1 MTSHSV
7 APSPA
12 DVPQPW
18 TPPAPPAD
26 RSQLDSE
33 ELYSRDEIEALQY
46 ERLRWTLHHA
56 YNNVPAY
63 KELYDSHGVHPRD
76 FKQLSDLEL
85 FPTIDKE
92 FLRAAYPFKAL
103 AVPMDQVRRIHASSG
118 TTGQPTTVA
127 YTENDIEMWASLV
140 ARCMRASGVKPGYKV
155 HNAYGY
161 GLFTG
166 GLGAHYGAERLG
178 CAVIP
183 MSGGQTEKQVQM
195 ITDFEPEV
203 IMCTPTYLLALA
215 DGFAKAGIDPK
226 DTSLKVAVLGAEPWT
241 DGMRREIEKL
251 FDLKACDIYGLS
263 ELMGPGVAGES
274 VETQDG
280 CHIWEDHFRPEIIDP
295 ISEKVL
301 KDGEHGELVFTTLT
315 REALPIIRFRTHDL
329 TSLEQ
334 GTARPGH
341 RRMKRVTGRSDDM
354 IILRGVNIFPTQ
366 IEEIAL
372 EIETLAPHFTLE
384 IARPNRMD
392 ELTIKIERRETST
405 LEEAEV
411 GGKELQARIKTR
423 VGCSCKLEIV
433 EPHTLTRSSGKLR
446 RIYDL
451 RELND

>member
-1 MTSHSV
+1 MTS
-7 APSPA
+7 PSIDTSPEI
-12 DVPQPW
+12 PQPW

-26 RSQLDSE
+26 RGQLDQE
-33 ELYSRDEIEALQY
+33 ELYSRQEIEQLQF

-63 KELYDSHGVHPRD
+63 RELYDNHGVHPRD
-76 FKQLSDLEL
+76 FKKLDDLAL

-92 FLRAAYPFKAL
+92 FLRDAYPFKAL
-103 AVPMDQVRRIHASSG
+103 AVPMDQIRRIHASSG

-140 ARCMRASGVKPGYKV
+140 ARSMRASGVKPGYKV

-166 GLGAHYGAERLG
+166 GLGAHFGAERLG

-215 DGFAKAGIDPK
+215 DGFMQAGINPR
-226 DTSLKVAVLGAEPWT
+226 DTSLKFAILGAEPWT
-241 DGMRREIEKL
+241 EGMRYEIEQL
-251 FDLKACDIYGLS
+251 YDLKACDIYGLS
-263 ELMGPGVAGES
+263 ELMGPGVAGET
-274 VETQDG
+274 VDTQDG

-295 ISEKVL
+295 ISEKPL
-301 KDGEHGELVFTTLT
+301 ADTEEGELVFTTLT

-329 TSLEQ
+329 TSLKP

-341 RRMKRVTGRSDDM
+341 RRMSRITGRSDDM

-372 EIETLAPHFTLE
+372 EIDTLSPHFTLE
-384 IARPNRMD
+384 ITRPNRMD
-392 ELTIKIERRETST
+392 ELTVKIERRETASVT
-405 LEEAEV
+405 EAEA
-411 GGKELQARIKTR
+411 GGKELVARIKTR
-423 VGCSCKLEIV
+423 VGCSCKIEIV
-433 EPHTLTRSSGKLR
+433 EPHTLARSSGKLR

-451 RELND
+451 RELNN

>member
-1 MTSHSV
+1 MTS
-7 APSPA
+7 PSIDTSPEI
-12 DVPQPW
+12 PQPW

-26 RSQLDSE
+26 RGQLDPE
-33 ELYSRDEIEALQY
+33 ELYSRQEIEQLQF

-63 KELYDSHGVHPRD
+63 RELYDNHGVHPRD
-76 FKQLSDLEL
+76 FRKLDDLAL

-92 FLRAAYPFKAL
+92 FLRDAYPFKAL
-103 AVPMDQVRRIHASSG
+103 AVPMDQIRRIHASSG

-127 YTENDIEMWASLV
+127 YTENDVEMWASLV
-140 ARCMRASGVKPGYKV
+140 ARSMRASGVKPGYKV

-166 GLGAHYGAERLG
+166 GLGAHFGAERLG

-195 ITDFEPEV
+195 ITDFGPEV

-215 DGFAKAGIDPK
+215 DGFMKAGINPR
-226 DTSLKVAVLGAEPWT
+226 DTSLKFAILGAEPWT
-241 DGMRREIEKL
+241 EGMRYEIEQL
-251 FDLKACDIYGLS
+251 YDLKACDIYGLS
-263 ELMGPGVAGES
+263 ELMGPGVAGET
-274 VETQDG
+274 VDTQDG

-295 ISEKVL
+295 ISGGPLADNE
-301 KDGEHGELVFTTLT
+301 EGELVFTTLT

-329 TSLEQ
+329 TSLKP

-341 RRMKRVTGRSDDM
+341 RRMSRITGRSDDM

-372 EIETLAPHFTLE
+372 EIDTLSPHFTLE
-384 IARPNRMD
+384 ITRPNRMD
-392 ELTIKIERRETST
+392 ELTVKIERRETASAI
-405 LEEAEV
+405 EAEA
-411 GGKELQARIKTR
+411 GGKELVARIKTR
-423 VGCSCKLEIV
+423 VGCSCKIEIV
-433 EPHTLTRSSGKLR
+433 EPHTLARSSGKLR

-451 RELND
+451 RELNN

>member
-7 APSPA
+7 SSIAH
-12 DVPQPW
+12 DIPQPW

-26 RSQLDSE
+26 RNQLDPE
-33 ELYSRDEIEALQY
+33 ELYSRQEIEKVQF

-63 KELYDSHGVHPRD
+63 KALYDQHGVHPND
-76 FKQLSDLEL
+76 FHKLEDLQL
-85 FPTIDKE
+85 FPYIDKE
-92 FLRAAYPFKAL
+92 FLRENYPFNTL
-103 AVPMDQVRRIHASSG
+103 AVPMDQIRRIHASSG
-118 TTGQPTTVA
+118 TTGQPTVVA
-127 YTENDIEMWASLV
+127 YTENDIDMWASLV
-140 ARCMRASGVKPGYKV
+140 ARSMRASGVKAGYKV

-183 MSGGQTEKQVQM
+183 MSGGQTDKQVQI
-195 ITDFEPEV
+195 ITDFQPEV

-215 DGFAKAGIDPK
+215 DGFTRAGINPR

-241 DGMRREIEKL
+241 EGMRKEIEDL
-251 FDLKACDIYGLS
+251 YDLKACDIYGLS

-295 ISEKVL
+295 ITGDVL
-301 KDGEHGELVFTTLT
+301 GEGESGELVFTTLT

-329 TSLEQ
+329 TSLSQ

-341 RRMKRVTGRSDDM
+341 RRMNRITGRSDDM

-372 EIETLAPHFTLE
+372 EIDTLSPHFTLE
-384 IARPNRMD
+384 ITRPHRMD
-392 ELTIKIERRETST
+392 ELTIKIERRENVTT
-405 LEEAEV
+405 TAAEA
-411 GGKELQARIKTR
+411 GGRELLSQIKTR
-423 VGCSCKLEIV
+423 IGCSCKIEIA
-433 EPHTLTRSSGKLR
+433 EPNTLARSSGKLR

-451 RELND
+451 RDQS

>member
-1 MTSHSV
+1 MTS
-7 APSPA
+7 PSIENPA
-12 DVPQPW
+12 TEYPQPW

-26 RSQLDSE
+26 RNQLDSE
-33 ELYSRDEIEALQY
+33 ELYSREEIEQLQF

-63 KELYDSHGVHPRD
+63 KALYDSHGVHPKD
-76 FKQLSDLEL
+76 FTKLADLEL

-92 FLRAAYPFKAL
+92 FLRDAYPFKAL
-103 AVPMDQVRRIHASSG
+103 AVPMDQIRRIHASSG

-178 CAVIP
+178 CPVIP
-183 MSGGQTEKQVQM
+183 MSGGQTAKQVQM

-226 DTSLKVAVLGAEPWT
+226 DTSLKYAILGAEPWT
-241 DGMRREIEKL
+241 DGMRHEIEKL
-251 FDLKACDIYGLS
+251 YDLKACDIYGLS
-263 ELMGPGVAGES
+263 ELMGPGVAGEA

-280 CHIWEDHFRPEIIDP
+280 AHIWEDHFRPEIIDP
-295 ISEKVL
+295 ISEEVL
-301 KDGEHGELVFTTLT
+301 DDGQQGELVFTTLT

-329 TSLEQ
+329 TSLEP

-341 RRMKRVTGRSDDM
+341 RRMNRITGRSDDM

-372 EIETLAPHFTLE
+372 EIETLSPHFTLE
-384 IARPNRMD
+384 ITRPNRMD
-392 ELTIKIERRETST
+392 ELTIKIERREHVSAA
-405 LEEAEV
+405 EAEV
-411 GGKELQARIKTR
+411 GGKQLVSQIKTR
-423 VGCSCKLEIV
+423 VGCSCKIEIV
-433 EPHTLTRSSGKLR
+433 EPATLARSSGKLR

-451 RELND
+451 REVND